1 MIHFVYYGV
10 FWPEIEY
17 NRQLSIHYPSLNQWL
32 ASTWLMAAML
42 SSAFGQA
49 CHGMHPMS
57 RTDNAVQRF
66 IFENTDIRG
75 EVVSLNSSYVDALAA
90 HDYPTIVRHFLG
102 ELVASAVLLSTTL
115 KFEGLLTLQARGN
128 GPLTLLMV
136 ECTDQKSFRAV
147 AQFSGDISEGTL
159 QELLGQA
166 SLLITVDPVKGK
178 RYQGIVPLEKETLAA
193 SLEDY
198 FAQSVQL
205 QTRLWLACDGQ
216 SCGGLLLQALPAS
229 AELSEENRTESWNR
243 ITALADTVTDS
254 ELLDLDHET
263 LLVRLFHEETVRIFD
278 QEPVR
283 FVCTCSQERSA
294 KIISTLD
301 RKEIESIIE
310 EEGQVAMDC
319 QFCNHQYVF
328 GKDDIDTIFDDQPQ
342 LH

>member
-1 MIHFVYYGV
+1 
-10 FWPEIEY
+10 
-17 NRQLSIHYPSLNQWL
+17 
-32 ASTWLMAAML
+32 ML
-42 SSAFGQA
+42 L
-49 CHGMHPMS
+49 MS

-66 IFENTDIRG
+66 IFDNTDIRG
-75 EVVSLNSSYVDALAA
+75 EIVSLNHSYVDALVA
-90 HDYPTIVRHFLG
+90 HDYPEVVRRLLG
-102 ELVASAVLLSTTL
+102 ELVASALLLSTTL
-115 KFEGLLTLQARGN
+115 KFDGLLTLQARGD

-136 ECTDQKSFRAV
+136 ECTDQRSFRAV
-147 AQFSGDISEGTL
+147 AQFKDDLSEGTL
-159 QELLGQA
+159 QELLGKA

-178 RYQGIVPLEKETLAA
+178 RYQGIVPLEKETLCA

-198 FAQSVQL
+198 FTQSVQL

-216 SCGGLLLQALPAS
+216 TCGGLLLQALPAS
-229 AELSEENRTESWNR
+229 VELSEEVRAESWKR
-243 ITALADTVTDS
+243 MTALADTIQDA
-254 ELLDLDHET
+254 ELLELDHET
-263 LLVRLFHEETVRIFD
+263 LLVRLFHEETVRIFEK
-278 QEPVR
+278 EPVR

-328 GKDDIDTIFDDQPQ
+328 GKEDIDSIFNEKPQ

>member
-1 MIHFVYYGV
+1 
-10 FWPEIEY
+10 
-17 NRQLSIHYPSLNQWL
+17 
-32 ASTWLMAAML
+32 
-42 SSAFGQA
+42 
-49 CHGMHPMS
+49 MS

-75 EVVSLNSSYVDALAA
+75 EVVSLNNSYVDALEA
-90 HDYPTIVRHFLG
+90 HEYPEVVRRILG
-102 ELVASAVLLSTTL
+102 ELVASAVLLSSTL
-115 KFEGLLTLQARGN
+115 KFEGLLTLQARGD
-128 GPLTLLMV
+128 GPLSLLMV

-147 AQFSGDISEGTL
+147 AQFRDDIVEAPL
-159 QELLGQA
+159 QTLLGKA

-216 SCGGLLLQALPAS
+216 SSSGLLLQALPAS
-229 AELSEENRTESWNR
+229 AELSADARFESWNR
-243 ITALADTVTDS
+243 MTALAETVQSS

-263 LLVRLFHEETVRIFD
+263 LLVRLFHEETVRIFEK
-278 QEPVR
+278 EPVH
-283 FVCTCSQERSA
+283 FGCTCSQERSA

-328 GKDDIDTIFDDQPQ
+328 GKDDLDSIFNEKPQ
-342 LH
+342 TH

>member
-1 MIHFVYYGV
+1 
-10 FWPEIEY
+10 
-17 NRQLSIHYPSLNQWL
+17 
-32 ASTWLMAAML
+32 
-42 SSAFGQA
+42 
-49 CHGMHPMS
+49 MS
-57 RTDNAVQRF
+57 RTDNTVQRF

-75 EVVSLNSSYVDALAA
+75 ELVSLNNSYVEALEA
-90 HDYPTIVRHFLG
+90 HEYPEVVRHFLG
-102 ELVASAVLLSTTL
+102 ELVASAVLLSSTL
-115 KFEGLLTLQARGN
+115 KFEGLLTLQARGD
-128 GPLTLLMV
+128 GPLSLLMV

-147 AQFSGDISEGTL
+147 AQFREDIVEAPL
-159 QELLGQA
+159 QTLLGKA

-216 SCGGLLLQALPAS
+216 SCAGLLLQALPAS
-229 AELSEENRTESWNR
+229 AELSADARSESWNR
-243 ITALADTVTDS
+243 MTALAETVQSS

-263 LLVRLFHEETVRIFD
+263 LLVRLFHEETVRIFEK
-278 QEPVR
+278 EPVR
-283 FVCTCSQERSA
+283 FICTCSQERSA

-301 RKEIESIIE
+301 RKEVESIIE

-328 GKDDIDTIFDDQPQ
+328 GKEDIDSIFNEKPQ
-342 LH
+342 IH

>member
-1 MIHFVYYGV
+1 
-10 FWPEIEY
+10 
-17 NRQLSIHYPSLNQWL
+17 
-32 ASTWLMAAML
+32 ML
-42 SSAFGQA
+42 L
-49 CHGMHPMS
+49 MS

-75 EVVSLNSSYVDALAA
+75 EVVSLNNSYLDALEA
-90 HDYPTIVRHFLG
+90 HEYPEVVRRFLG
-102 ELVASAVLLSTTL
+102 ELVASAVLLSSTL
-115 KFEGLLTLQARGN
+115 KFEGLLTLQARGD
-128 GPLTLLMV
+128 GPLSLLMV

-147 AQFSGDISEGTL
+147 AQFRDDIVEAPL
-159 QELLGQA
+159 QTLLGKA

-216 SCGGLLLQALPAS
+216 SSSGLLLQALPAS
-229 AELSEENRTESWNR
+229 AELSADARSESWNR
-243 ITALADTVTDS
+243 MTALAETVQSS

-263 LLVRLFHEETVRIFD
+263 LLVRLFHEETVRIFEK
-278 QEPVR
+278 EPVR
-283 FVCTCSQERSA
+283 FICTCSQERSA

-301 RKEIESIIE
+301 RKEVESIIE
-310 EEGQVAMDC
+310 EDGQVAMDC

-328 GKDDIDTIFDDQPQ
+328 GKEDIDSIFNEKPQ
-342 LH
+342 IH

>member
-1 MIHFVYYGV
+1 
-10 FWPEIEY
+10 
-17 NRQLSIHYPSLNQWL
+17 
-32 ASTWLMAAML
+32 
-42 SSAFGQA
+42 
-49 CHGMHPMS
+49 MS

-75 EVVSLNSSYVDALAA
+75 EVVSLNNSYVDALEA
-90 HDYPTIVRHFLG
+90 HEYPEVVRRFLG
-102 ELVASAVLLSTTL
+102 ELVASAVLLSSTL
-115 KFEGLLTLQARGN
+115 KFEGLLTLQARGD
-128 GPLTLLMV
+128 GPLSLLMV
-136 ECTDQKSFRAV
+136 ECSDQKSFRAV
-147 AQFSGDISEGTL
+147 AQFRDDIAEAPL
-159 QELLGQA
+159 QTLLGKA

-216 SCGGLLLQALPAS
+216 SSSGLLLQALPAS
-229 AELSEENRTESWNR
+229 AELSADARSESWNR
-243 ITALADTVTDS
+243 MTALAETVQSS

-263 LLVRLFHEETVRIFD
+263 LLVRLFHEETVRIFEK
-278 QEPVR
+278 EPVR
-283 FVCTCSQERSA
+283 FICTCSQERSA

-301 RKEIESIIE
+301 RKEVESIIE

-328 GKDDIDTIFDDQPQ
+328 GKEDIDSIFNEKPQ
-342 LH
+342 IH

>member
-1 MIHFVYYGV
+1 
-10 FWPEIEY
+10 
-17 NRQLSIHYPSLNQWL
+17 
-32 ASTWLMAAML
+32 
-42 SSAFGQA
+42 
-49 CHGMHPMS
+49 MS

-75 EVVSLNSSYVDALAA
+75 EIVSLNHSYVDALAA
-90 HDYPTIVRHFLG
+90 HDYPEVVRRLLG
-102 ELVASAVLLSTTL
+102 ELVASALLLSTTL
-115 KFEGLLTLQARGN
+115 KFDGLLTLQARGD

-136 ECTDQKSFRAV
+136 ECTDQRSFRAV
-147 AQFSGDISEGTL
+147 AQFKDDLSAGAL
-159 QELLGQA
+159 QELLGKA

-178 RYQGIVPLEKETLAA
+178 RYQGIVPLEKETLSA

-229 AELSEENRTESWNR
+229 VELSEGVRAESWKR
-243 ITALADTVTDS
+243 MTALAETTQDA
-254 ELLDLDHET
+254 ELLELDHET
-263 LLVRLFHEETVRIFD
+263 LLVRLFHEETVRIFEK
-278 QEPVR
+278 EPVR

-319 QFCNHQYVF
+319 QFCNQQFVF
-328 GKDDIDTIFDDQPQ
+328 GKEDIDSIFNAKPQ
-342 LH
+342 IH

>member
-1 MIHFVYYGV
+1 
-10 FWPEIEY
+10 
-17 NRQLSIHYPSLNQWL
+17 
-32 ASTWLMAAML
+32 
-42 SSAFGQA
+42 
-49 CHGMHPMS
+49 MS

-66 IFENTDIRG
+66 IFDNTDIRG
-75 EVVSLNSSYVDALAA
+75 EIVSLNHSYVDALVA
-90 HDYPTIVRHFLG
+90 HDYPEVVRRLLG
-102 ELVASAVLLSTTL
+102 ELVASALLLSTTL
-115 KFEGLLTLQARGN
+115 KFDGLLTLQARGD

-136 ECTDQKSFRAV
+136 ECTDQRSFRAV
-147 AQFSGDISEGTL
+147 AQFKDDLSEGTL
-159 QELLGQA
+159 QELLGKA

-178 RYQGIVPLEKETLAA
+178 RYQGIVPLEKETLCA

-198 FAQSVQL
+198 FTQSVQL

-216 SCGGLLLQALPAS
+216 TCGGLLLQALPAS
-229 AELSEENRTESWNR
+229 VELSEEVRAESWKR
-243 ITALADTVTDS
+243 MTALADTIQDA
-254 ELLDLDHET
+254 ELLELDHET
-263 LLVRLFHEETVRIFD
+263 LLVRLFHEETVRIFEK
-278 QEPVR
+278 EPVR

-328 GKDDIDTIFDDQPQ
+328 GKEDIDSIFNEKPQ

>member
-1 MIHFVYYGV
+1 
-10 FWPEIEY
+10 
-17 NRQLSIHYPSLNQWL
+17 
-32 ASTWLMAAML
+32 ML
-42 SSAFGQA
+42 
-49 CHGMHPMS
+49 PMS

-75 EVVSLNSSYVDALAA
+75 EIVSLNNSYVDALAA
-90 HDYPTIVRHFLG
+90 HDYPEVVRRLLG

-115 KFEGLLTLQARGN
+115 KFEGLLTLQARGD

-147 AQFSGDISEGTL
+147 AQFKDDLAEGTL
-159 QELLGQA
+159 QELLGKA

-178 RYQGIVPLEKETLAA
+178 RYQGIVPLEKETLSA

-198 FAQSVQL
+198 FTQSVQL

-216 SCGGLLLQALPAS
+216 TCGGFLLQALPAS
-229 AELSEENRTESWNR
+229 AELSEDIRAESWNR
-243 ITALADTVTDS
+243 MTALADTIQDA

-263 LLVRLFHEETVRIFD
+263 LLIRLFHEETVRIFEK
-278 QEPVR
+278 EPVR

-328 GKDDIDTIFDDQPQ
+328 GKDDLDSIFNEKPQ
-342 LH
+342 TY

>member
-1 MIHFVYYGV
+1 
-10 FWPEIEY
+10 
-17 NRQLSIHYPSLNQWL
+17 
-32 ASTWLMAAML
+32 ML
-42 SSAFGQA
+42 L
-49 CHGMHPMS
+49 MS

-75 EVVSLNSSYVDALAA
+75 EVVSLNNSYVDALEA
-90 HDYPTIVRHFLG
+90 HKYPEVVRRFLG
-102 ELVASAVLLSTTL
+102 ELVASAVLLSSTL
-115 KFEGLLTLQARGN
+115 KFEGLLTLQARGD
-128 GPLTLLMV
+128 GPLSLLMV

-147 AQFSGDISEGTL
+147 AQFRDDIAEAPL
-159 QELLGQA
+159 QTLLGKA

-178 RYQGIVPLEKETLAA
+178 RYQGIVPLEKETLAT

-216 SCGGLLLQALPAS
+216 SCAGLLLQALPAG
-229 AELSEENRTESWNR
+229 AELSADARSESWNR
-243 ITALADTVTDS
+243 MTALAETVQNA
-254 ELLDLDHET
+254 ELLDLAHDT

-278 QEPVR
+278 KEPVR

-301 RKEIESIIE
+301 RKEVESIIE
-310 EEGQVAMDC
+310 EEGLVAMDC

-328 GKDDIDTIFDDQPQ
+328 GKDDIDSIFNEKPQ
-342 LH
+342 IH

>member
-1 MIHFVYYGV
+1 
-10 FWPEIEY
+10 
-17 NRQLSIHYPSLNQWL
+17 
-32 ASTWLMAAML
+32 
-42 SSAFGQA
+42 
-49 CHGMHPMS
+49 MS

-75 EVVSLNSSYVDALAA
+75 EIVSLNNSYVDALAA
-90 HDYPTIVRHFLG
+90 HDYPEIVRRLLG
-102 ELVASAVLLSTTL
+102 ELVASVVLLSTTL
-115 KFEGLLTLQARGN
+115 KFEGLLTLQARGD

-147 AQFSGDISEGTL
+147 AQFRDDISEGDL
-159 QELLGQA
+159 QELLGKA

-216 SCGGLLLQALPAS
+216 TCGGLLLQALPAS
-229 AELSEENRTESWNR
+229 VELCEDIRTESWNR
-243 ITALADTVTDS
+243 MTALAETVQNA
-254 ELLDLDHET
+254 ELLDLNHET
-263 LLVRLFHEETVRIFD
+263 LLLRLFHEETVRIFAK
-278 QEPVR
+278 EPVR
-283 FVCTCSQERSA
+283 FVCTCSHERSA

-301 RKEIESIIE
+301 RKEIESIVK

-328 GKDDIDTIFDDQPQ
+328 GKEDIDSIFSEKTPI
-342 LH
+342 H

>member
-1 MIHFVYYGV
+1 
-10 FWPEIEY
+10 
-17 NRQLSIHYPSLNQWL
+17 
-32 ASTWLMAAML
+32 ML
-42 SSAFGQA
+42 L
-49 CHGMHPMS
+49 MS

-75 EVVSLNSSYVDALAA
+75 EIVSLNHSYVDALAA
-90 HDYPTIVRHFLG
+90 HDYPEVVRRLLG
-102 ELVASAVLLSTTL
+102 ELVASALLLSTTL
-115 KFEGLLTLQARGN
+115 KFDGLLTLQARGD

-136 ECTDQKSFRAV
+136 ECTDQRSFRAV
-147 AQFSGDISEGTL
+147 AQFKDDLSAGAL
-159 QELLGQA
+159 QELLGKA

-178 RYQGIVPLEKETLAA
+178 RYQGIVPLEKETLSA

-229 AELSEENRTESWNR
+229 VELSEGVRAESWKR
-243 ITALADTVTDS
+243 MTALAETTQDA
-254 ELLDLDHET
+254 ELLELDHET
-263 LLVRLFHEETVRIFD
+263 LLVRLFHEETVRIFEK
-278 QEPVR
+278 EPVR

-319 QFCNHQYVF
+319 QFCNQQFVF
-328 GKDDIDTIFDDQPQ
+328 GKEDIDSIFNAKPQ
-342 LH
+342 IH

>member
-1 MIHFVYYGV
+1 
-10 FWPEIEY
+10 
-17 NRQLSIHYPSLNQWL
+17 
-32 ASTWLMAAML
+32 
-42 SSAFGQA
+42 
-49 CHGMHPMS
+49 MS

-75 EVVSLNSSYVDALAA
+75 EVVSLNNSYLDALEA
-90 HDYPTIVRHFLG
+90 HEYPEVVRRFLG
-102 ELVASAVLLSTTL
+102 ELVASAVLLSSTL
-115 KFEGLLTLQARGN
+115 KFEGLLTLQARGD
-128 GPLTLLMV
+128 GPLSLLMV

-147 AQFSGDISEGTL
+147 AQFRDDIVEAPL
-159 QELLGQA
+159 QTLLGKA

-216 SCGGLLLQALPAS
+216 SSSGLLLQALPAS
-229 AELSEENRTESWNR
+229 AELSADARSESWNR
-243 ITALADTVTDS
+243 MTALAETVQSS

-263 LLVRLFHEETVRIFD
+263 LLVRLFHEETVRIFEK
-278 QEPVR
+278 EPVR
-283 FVCTCSQERSA
+283 FICTCSQERSA

-301 RKEIESIIE
+301 RKEVESIIE
-310 EEGQVAMDC
+310 EDGQVAMDC

-328 GKDDIDTIFDDQPQ
+328 GKEDIDSIFNEKPQ
-342 LH
+342 IH